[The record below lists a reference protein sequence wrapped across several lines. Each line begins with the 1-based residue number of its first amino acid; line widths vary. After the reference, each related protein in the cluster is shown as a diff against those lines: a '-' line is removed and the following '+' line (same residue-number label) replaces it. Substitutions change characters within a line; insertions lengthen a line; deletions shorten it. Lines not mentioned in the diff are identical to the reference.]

1 VAFVAAALAVFAI
14 YFLKKLILRVENL
27 EVARE
32 NRFALPVEHA
42 TPTPALEVPTAM
54 DVVGAWALEEEKAG
68 RSVSDEIM
76 TLQRR
81 MRLEAGL

>member
-1 VAFVAAALAVFAI
+1 
-14 YFLKKLILRVENL
+14 
-27 EVARE
+27 
-32 NRFALPVEHA
+32 
-42 TPTPALEVPTAM
+42 M